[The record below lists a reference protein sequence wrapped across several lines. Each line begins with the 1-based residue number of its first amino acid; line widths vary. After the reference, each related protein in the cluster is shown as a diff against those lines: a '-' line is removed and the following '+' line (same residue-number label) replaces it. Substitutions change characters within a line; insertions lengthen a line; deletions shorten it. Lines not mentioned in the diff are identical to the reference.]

1 MTIGEK
7 IRRIR
12 KFRHMKQRELAVAIG
27 LDEKSVSRIGQYEIG
42 YRIPQKETLE
52 QISRALNV
60 NILNFV
66 DSGTGSIEDLMMM
79 LFWMEETDPSL
90 LKLFQLK
97 RFPNEKCN
105 TVDDSSVYYHDSDS
119 WPAHEPMGFWFNNTQ
134 LCSFI
139 REWQFQK
146 QKLISGDISRE
157 EYFEWKLNWPYT
169 STSHI
174 KIF

>member
-42 YRIPQKETLE
+42 YRVPQKETLE

-79 LFWMEETDPSL
+79 LLWMEETDPTL

-97 RFPNEKCN
+97 RFPNEKYN
-105 TVDDSSVYYHDSDS
+105 SVEDTSVYYHDSDS
-119 WPAHEPMGFWFNNTQ
+119 WPTHEPMGLWFNNTL
-134 LCSFI
+134 LCNFI
-139 REWQFQK
+139 EEWANHKKELLRGEITKEQ
-146 QKLISGDISRE
+146 
-157 EYFEWKLNWPYT
+157 YFEWKITWPY
-169 STSHI
+169 SCH
-174 KIF
+174 K

>member
-42 YRIPQKETLE
+42 YRVPQKETLE

-66 DSGTGSIEDLMMM
+66 DSGTGSIASKAL
-79 LFWMEETDPSL
+79 SV
-90 LKLFQLK
+90 K
-97 RFPNEKCN
+97 
-105 TVDDSSVYYHDSDS
+105 TVS
-119 WPAHEPMGFWFNNTQ
+119 
-134 LCSFI
+134 
-139 REWQFQK
+139 
-146 QKLISGDISRE
+146 
-157 EYFEWKLNWPYT
+157 
-169 STSHI
+169 
-174 KIF
+174 

>member
-42 YRIPQKETLE
+42 YRVPQKETLE

-66 DSGTGSIEDLMMM
+66 E
-79 LFWMEETDPSL
+79 
-90 LKLFQLK
+90 LK

-105 TVDDSSVYYHDSDS
+105 SVEDTSVYYHDSDS
-119 WPAHEPMGFWFNNTQ
+119 WPTHEPMGLWFNNTL
-134 LCSFI
+134 LCNFI
-139 REWQFQK
+139 EEWANHKKELLRGEITKEQ
-146 QKLISGDISRE
+146 
-157 EYFEWKLNWPYT
+157 YFEWKITWPY
-169 STSHI
+169 SCH
-174 KIF
+174 K